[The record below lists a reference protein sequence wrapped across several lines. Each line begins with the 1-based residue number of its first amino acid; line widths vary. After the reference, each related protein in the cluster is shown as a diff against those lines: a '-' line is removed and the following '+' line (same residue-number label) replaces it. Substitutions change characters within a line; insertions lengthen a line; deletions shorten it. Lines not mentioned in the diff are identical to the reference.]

1 MSERHGT
8 ILQLKR
14 HEDFEKVAA
23 YVKQQVRDKSIEQVG
38 KDLSEMKGDDLVGL
52 SIDEEES
59 RIYWRDYGHHGDH
72 LDFDSIAECVIKVF
86 PEVEMERK
94 DNYGQSVWNYIV
106 ADGKW
111 QEYTLW
117 KFVVYIDGKGEETLL
132 EYKEPKEGRTEEE
145 KNEIRNSMCREM
157 AERQSLQN
165 PGVEIAVYASDY
177 YSSPYTTVCWDF
189 YRAKDGRATKDYVD
203 SGVKAIMD
211 CGFFDEM
218 EWVEGIGHVLLHP
231 MEFAAEVLK
240 RARGE
245 EDYYPQIATKMM
257 MNGDTAKYFS
267 LIEPTDKKWLMK
279 LAEEDDNIGAIYCLL
294 HGMRRKYE
302 YWNETFID
310 EETNEEV
317 SLLRPD
323 IVEGST
329 FEKNEGEE
337 EHLIQKVMEQKHR
350 LSVDEL
356 TILCF
361 ELDDNK
367 ELLLEQ
373 INKGDEEAAIF
384 IDDPVILQELCDK
397 GNKTAAEQMG
407 CKYAYGDE
415 ANGIFID
422 HKHAS
427 RYMELAGK
435 DYNPKDYEE
444 EDMPREF
451 DYILKGNAETL
462 SGICTMIDD
471 LCHRFGTPDNEF
483 GMYVPLGPVM
493 KVLVGTPYYRGNIMS
508 MNQDAPDCLTLHA
521 EANSGEPLLYALR
534 RCYENLSVEMKETE

>member
-231 MEFAAEVLK
+231 MEFAAELIKQAREGDCLCQNIAIDILECDDAASLIGPADKEWLMELIEERRLK
-240 RARGE
+240 RE
-245 EDYYPQIATKMM
+245 EDWGSE
-257 MNGDTAKYFS
+257 N
-267 LIEPTDKKWLMK
+267 
-279 LAEEDDNIGAIYCLL
+279 DD
-294 HGMRRKYE
+294 
-302 YWNETFID
+302 
-310 EETNEEV
+310 
-317 SLLRPD
+317 
-323 IVEGST
+323 
-329 FEKNEGEE
+329 
-337 EHLIQKVMEQKHR
+337 
-350 LSVDEL
+350 DEL
-356 TILCF
+356 
-361 ELDDNK
+361 
-367 ELLLEQ
+367 
-373 INKGDEEAAIF
+373 
-384 IDDPVILQELCDK
+384 
-397 GNKTAAEQMG
+397 
-407 CKYAYGDE
+407 
-415 ANGIFID
+415 
-422 HKHAS
+422 
-427 RYMELAGK
+427 
-435 DYNPKDYEE
+435 
-444 EDMPREF
+444 PR
-451 DYILKGNAETL
+451 
-462 SGICTMIDD
+462 
-471 LCHRFGTPDNEF
+471 
-483 GMYVPLGPVM
+483 
-493 KVLVGTPYYRGNIMS
+493 
-508 MNQDAPDCLTLHA
+508 
-521 EANSGEPLLYALR
+521 
-534 RCYENLSVEMKETE
+534 